1 MISSFLLLRL
11 IKSCFNQSTLTDKL
25 HAALL
30 LNLSSVPRIYRKKYA
45 PMIHF
50 IRLLTSLLVAFT
62 LSFNALAAQ
71 ISQQQIEQ
79 FKNLPKSQQQALAQS
94 MGVDLNAVMGQI
106 SGGGQQTQP
115 SSTPVT
121 PRQTGL
127 NNSQDE
133 DSIGSTVF
141 EKDTELF
148 KPLERFGMDVFANA
162 PSTFTP
168 AMDIAIPSHYILGVG
183 DQLSIQ
189 IYGKE
194 NAEYVLPITREGNIL
209 IPDVG
214 PIKIVGLAFAEMKNF
229 LVEKIQQRIIGVNVV
244 VSLAELRSMRIFVL
258 GDAYKPGP
266 YTLSSLSSV
275 THAIFAAG
283 GVSDIGSLRNI
294 EVKRAGKVVQ
304 TVDLYDLLIKGD
316 SSSDILLQ
324 SGDVVFIPT
333 QSQSV
338 SILGEVRR
346 PAIYELKKGD
356 NFNQV
361 IEMAGGL
368 LPSAYPQSTMI
379 ERYNRQNL
387 RSIINVDLTNSE
399 ARKQALQSGDYIR
412 VLKSSGMYE
421 KSITV
426 IGAVTRPGKYQ
437 WQQDIKIADLLPSLD
452 SHILPSADLSYG
464 LVVRQKD
471 DARNIEVLQFNL
483 AKALNSSAN
492 DSSNNLILQ
501 PTDKVLIFSNVTKSV
516 DEQISLDELAFTQEQ
531 LFAKERQEAK
541 TSHKEEAF
549 WKKYGGNSTQRSS
562 TDFEADEAENLMNQS
577 LVQIT
582 NSAVNGQ
589 VDIREM
595 ALFSRPR
602 LLAPVLRKLRQQGAS
617 GQPIQLVEVDGQVK
631 FPGIYPLAKNAK
643 VSDLLAAAG
652 GVNESAYLARA
663 EVTRNEITIS
673 GASKTSLDVDLGL
686 ALKQD
691 ETFDIAL
698 QSKDRLNVHKIPSWS
713 ENHVVE
719 LRGEFVFPGKYTIRR
734 GETLADLVA
743 KAGGLTKYAHLDG
756 SVFTREK
763 LKALEKQNLI
773 KLAGD
778 LRIEMASKSL
788 TEQGTSVSYS
798 DAQKL
803 LADITDLEPVGRLVI
818 NLPRLMASDN
828 TEVLLEGGDVLYV
841 PTKKNSINV
850 IGQVQVGSSH
860 LFNSGLSA
868 EDYIAQSGGVK
879 KRADE
884 DRVYVISA
892 DGSIKMLEQSNWFAG
907 AADSSLKPGDTIV
920 VPLDSEYMNDLTLWS
935 TATQIIYNA
944 AVAVAAINGI

>member
-1 MISSFLLLRL
+1 
-11 IKSCFNQSTLTDKL
+11 
-25 HAALL
+25 
-30 LNLSSVPRIYRKKYA
+30 
-45 PMIHF
+45 MIHF
-50 IRLLTSLLVAFT
+50 IRLLTSLLVVFT
-62 LSFNALAAQ
+62 FSFNALAAQ
-71 ISQQQIEQ
+71 ISQQQIAQ

-94 MGVDLNAVMGQI
+94 MGVDLNSVMGQI
-106 SGGGQQTQP
+106 SGSNQQAQL
-115 SSTPVT
+115 SSTPIT
-121 PRQTGL
+121 PRDTTE
-127 NNSQDE
+127 NNIRNQDE
-133 DSIGSTVF
+133 DSFF
-141 EKDTELF
+141 EDDNALF
-148 KPLERFGMDVFANA
+148 KPLERFGMDVFSNA

-168 AMDIAIPSHYILGVG
+168 TMDIAIPNHYVLGVG

-189 IYGKE
+189 VYGKE

-214 PIKIVGLAFAEMKNF
+214 PIKIVGLSFSEMKKF
-229 LVEKIQQRIIGVNVV
+229 LTEKIQQRIIGVNVV

-294 EVKRAGKVVQ
+294 EVKRAGKIVQ

-333 QSQSV
+333 QSKSV

-361 IEMAGGL
+361 IAMAGGL

-379 ERYNRQNL
+379 ERYNNQNL
-387 RSIINVDLTNSE
+387 RSIINVDLTDSA
-399 ARKQALQSGDYIR
+399 ARKQELKSGDHVR

-421 KSITV
+421 QSITV

-437 WQQDIKIADLLPSLD
+437 WQQGIKIADLLPNLD

-464 LVVRQKD
+464 LIVRQKD

-483 AKALNSSAN
+483 ARALSITTENSV
-492 DSSNNLILQ
+492 DNLMLL
-501 PTDKVLIFSNVTKSV
+501 PSDKILIFSNVTKSV
-516 DEQISLDELAFTQEQ
+516 DEKISLDELAFTKEQ
-531 LFAKERQEAK
+531 LFAKERQQAK
-541 TSHKEEAF
+541 TSYDEKSF
-549 WKKYGGNSTQRSS
+549 WKKYGGSSSQRSS
-562 TDFEADEAENLMNQS
+562 ATAEDEEAERLANQS
-577 LVQIT
+577 LVEIT
-582 NSAVNGQ
+582 NTVDRT

-631 FPGIYPLAKNAK
+631 FPGIYPLAQNAK
-643 VSDLLAAAG
+643 ISDLLAAAG
-652 GVNESAYLARA
+652 GVKESAYLTRA
-663 EVTRNEITIS
+663 EVTRNTFTAE
-673 GASKTSLDVDLGL
+673 GATKVSLDVDLDL
-686 ALKQD
+686 ALKED
-691 ETFDIAL
+691 KNFDIAL
-698 QSKDRLNVHKIPSWS
+698 QSKDRLNVHKIPAWS

-734 GETLADLVA
+734 GETLADLVT
-743 KAGGLTKYAHLDG
+743 KAGGLTQYAHPDG
-756 SVFTREK
+756 SVFTRKK
-763 LKALEKQNLI
+763 LKELEKQNLI

-788 TEQGTSVSYS
+788 TDQGTSTSYD

-803 LADITDLEPVGRLVI
+803 LSDITELEPVGRLVI
-818 NLPRLMASDN
+818 NLPRLMNSNSD
-828 TEVLLEGGDVLYV
+828 EVLLEGGDVLFV

-860 LFNSGLSA
+860 LYNSAMTA
-868 EDYIAQSGGVK
+868 EDYIAQSGGIK

-884 DRVYVISA
+884 ERIYVISA
-892 DGSIKMLEQSNWFAG
+892 SGSIKMIEQSNWFAG
-907 AADSSLKPGDTIV
+907 TADTSLKSGDTIV
-920 VPLDSEYMNDLTLWS
+920 VPLDSEYMSDLTLWS

>member
-1 MISSFLLLRL
+1 
-11 IKSCFNQSTLTDKL
+11 
-25 HAALL
+25 
-30 LNLSSVPRIYRKKYA
+30 
-45 PMIHF
+45 MIHF
-50 IRLLTSLLVAFT
+50 IRLLTSLLVVFT
-62 LSFNALAAQ
+62 FSFNALAAQ
-71 ISQQQIEQ
+71 ISQQQIAQ

-94 MGVDLNAVMGQI
+94 MGVDLNSVMGQI
-106 SGGGQQTQP
+106 SGSNQQAQL
-115 SSTPVT
+115 SSTPIT
-121 PRQTGL
+121 PRDTTE
-127 NNSQDE
+127 NNIRNQDE
-133 DSIGSTVF
+133 DSFF
-141 EKDTELF
+141 EDDNELF
-148 KPLERFGMDVFANA
+148 KPLERFGMDVFSNA

-168 AMDIAIPSHYILGVG
+168 TMDIAIPNHYVLGVG

-189 IYGKE
+189 VYGKE

-214 PIKIVGLAFAEMKNF
+214 PIKIVGLSFSEMKKF
-229 LVEKIQQRIIGVNVV
+229 LTEKIQQRIIGVNVV

-294 EVKRAGKVVQ
+294 EVKRAGKIVQ

-333 QSQSV
+333 QSKSV

-361 IEMAGGL
+361 IAMAGGL

-379 ERYNRQNL
+379 ERYNNQNL
-387 RSIINVDLTNSE
+387 RSIINVDLTDSA
-399 ARKQALQSGDYIR
+399 ARKQELKSGDYVR

-421 KSITV
+421 QSITV

-437 WQQDIKIADLLPSLD
+437 WQQGIKIADLLPSLD

-464 LVVRQKD
+464 LIVRQKD

-483 AKALNSSAN
+483 ARALSITTENSV
-492 DSSNNLILQ
+492 DNLMLL
-501 PTDKVLIFSNVTKSV
+501 PSDKILIFSNVTKSV
-516 DEQISLDELAFTQEQ
+516 DEKISLDELAFTKEQ
-531 LFAKERQEAK
+531 LFAKERQQAK
-541 TSHKEEAF
+541 TSYDEKSF
-549 WKKYGGNSTQRSS
+549 WKKYGGSSSQRSS
-562 TDFEADEAENLMNQS
+562 ATAEDEEAERLANQS
-577 LVQIT
+577 LVEIT
-582 NSAVNGQ
+582 NTVDRT

-631 FPGIYPLAKNAK
+631 FPGIYPLAQNAK

-652 GVNESAYLARA
+652 GVKESAYLTRA
-663 EVTRNEITIS
+663 EVTRNTLTAE
-673 GASKTSLDVDLGL
+673 GATKVSLDVDLDL
-686 ALKQD
+686 ALKED
-691 ETFDIAL
+691 KNFDIAL
-698 QSKDRLNVHKIPSWS
+698 QSKDRLNVHKIPAWS

-734 GETLADLVA
+734 GETLADLVT
-743 KAGGLTKYAHLDG
+743 KAGGLTQYAHPDG
-756 SVFTREK
+756 SVFTRKK
-763 LKALEKQNLI
+763 LKELEKQNLI

-788 TEQGTSVSYS
+788 TDQGTSTSYD

-803 LADITDLEPVGRLVI
+803 LSDITELEPVGRLVI
-818 NLPRLMASDN
+818 NLPRLMNSNSD
-828 TEVLLEGGDVLYV
+828 EVLLEGGDVLFV

-860 LFNSGLSA
+860 LYNSAMTA
-868 EDYIAQSGGVK
+868 EDYIAQSGGIK

-884 DRVYVISA
+884 ERIYVISA
-892 DGSIKMLEQSNWFAG
+892 SGSIKMIEQSNWFAG
-907 AADSSLKPGDTIV
+907 TADTSLKPGDTIV
-920 VPLDSEYMNDLTLWS
+920 VPLDSEYMSDLTLWS

>member
-1 MISSFLLLRL
+1 
-11 IKSCFNQSTLTDKL
+11 
-25 HAALL
+25 
-30 LNLSSVPRIYRKKYA
+30 
-45 PMIHF
+45 MIHF
-50 IRLLTSLLVAFT
+50 IRQLTSLLVVFT
-62 LSFNALAAQ
+62 FSFNALAAQ
-71 ISQQQIEQ
+71 ISQQQIAQ

-94 MGVDLNAVMGQI
+94 MGVDLNSVMGQI
-106 SGGGQQTQP
+106 SGSNQQTQL
-115 SSTPVT
+115 SSTPIT
-121 PRQTGL
+121 PRDTTE
-127 NNSQDE
+127 NNIRNQDE
-133 DSIGSTVF
+133 DSFF
-141 EKDTELF
+141 EDDNELF
-148 KPLERFGMDVFANA
+148 KPLERFGMDVFSNA

-168 AMDIAIPSHYILGVG
+168 TMDIAIPNHYVLGVG

-189 IYGKE
+189 VYGKE

-214 PIKIVGLAFAEMKNF
+214 PIKIVGLSFSEMKKF
-229 LVEKIQQRIIGVNVV
+229 LTEKIQQRIIGVNVV

-294 EVKRAGKVVQ
+294 EVKRAGKIVQ

-333 QSQSV
+333 QSKSV

-361 IEMAGGL
+361 IAMAGGL

-379 ERYNRQNL
+379 ERYNNQNL
-387 RSIINVDLTNSE
+387 RSIINVDLTDSA
-399 ARKQALQSGDYIR
+399 ARKQELKSGDYVR

-421 KSITV
+421 QSITV

-437 WQQDIKIADLLPSLD
+437 WQQGIKIADLLPNLD

-464 LVVRQKD
+464 LIVRQKD

-483 AKALNSSAN
+483 ARALSITTENSV
-492 DSSNNLILQ
+492 DNLMLL
-501 PTDKVLIFSNVTKSV
+501 PSDKILIFSNVTKSV
-516 DEQISLDELAFTQEQ
+516 DEKISLDELAFTKEQ
-531 LFAKERQEAK
+531 LFAKERQQAK
-541 TSHKEEAF
+541 TSYDEKSF
-549 WKKYGGNSTQRSS
+549 WKKYGGSSSQRSS
-562 TDFEADEAENLMNQS
+562 ATAEDEEAERLANQS
-577 LVQIT
+577 LVEIT
-582 NSAVNGQ
+582 NTVDRT

-631 FPGIYPLAKNAK
+631 FPGIYPLAQNAK
-643 VSDLLAAAG
+643 ISGLLAAAG
-652 GVNESAYLARA
+652 GVKESAYLTRA
-663 EVTRNEITIS
+663 EVTRNTFTAE
-673 GASKTSLDVDLGL
+673 GATKVSLDVDLDL
-686 ALKQD
+686 ALKED
-691 ETFDIAL
+691 KSFDIAL
-698 QSKDRLNVHKIPSWS
+698 QSKDRLNVHKIPAWS
-713 ENHVVE
+713 ENHIVE

-734 GETLADLVA
+734 GETLADLVT
-743 KAGGLTKYAHLDG
+743 KAGGLTQYAHPDG
-756 SVFTREK
+756 SVFTRKK
-763 LKALEKQNLI
+763 LKELEKQNLI

-788 TEQGTSVSYS
+788 TDQGTSTSYD

-803 LADITDLEPVGRLVI
+803 LSDITELEPVGRLVI
-818 NLPRLMASDN
+818 NLPRLMNSNSD
-828 TEVLLEGGDVLYV
+828 EVLLEGGDILFV

-860 LFNSGLSA
+860 LYNSAMTA
-868 EDYIAQSGGVK
+868 EDYIAQSGGIK

-884 DRVYVISA
+884 ERIYVISA
-892 DGSIKMLEQSNWFAG
+892 SGSIKMIEQSNWFAG
-907 AADSSLKPGDTIV
+907 TADTSLKPGDTIV
-920 VPLDSEYMNDLTLWS
+920 VPLDSEYMSDLTLWS

>member
-1 MISSFLLLRL
+1 
-11 IKSCFNQSTLTDKL
+11 
-25 HAALL
+25 
-30 LNLSSVPRIYRKKYA
+30 
-45 PMIHF
+45 MIHF
-50 IRLLTSLLVAFT
+50 IRLLTSLFVVFT
-62 LSFNALAAQ
+62 FSFNALAAQ
-71 ISQQQIEQ
+71 ISQQQIAQ

-94 MGVDLNAVMGQI
+94 MGVDLNSVMGQI
-106 SGGGQQTQP
+106 SGSNQQTQL
-115 SSTPVT
+115 SSTPIT
-121 PRQTGL
+121 PRDTTES
-127 NNSQDE
+127 NIRNQDE
-133 DSIGSTVF
+133 DSFF
-141 EKDTELF
+141 EDDNALF
-148 KPLERFGMDVFANA
+148 KPLERFGMDVFSNA

-168 AMDIAIPSHYILGVG
+168 TMDIAIPNHYVLGVG

-189 IYGKE
+189 VYGKE

-214 PIKIVGLAFAEMKNF
+214 PIKIVGLSFSEMKKF
-229 LVEKIQQRIIGVNVV
+229 LTEKIQQRIIGVNVV

-294 EVKRAGKVVQ
+294 EVKRAGKIVQ

-333 QSQSV
+333 QSKSV

-361 IEMAGGL
+361 IAMAGGL

-379 ERYNRQNL
+379 ERYNNQNL
-387 RSIINVDLTNSE
+387 RSIINVDLTDSA
-399 ARKQALQSGDYIR
+399 ARKQELKSGDYVR

-421 KSITV
+421 QSITV

-437 WQQDIKIADLLPSLD
+437 WQQGIKIADLLPNLD

-464 LVVRQKD
+464 LIVRQKD

-483 AKALNSSAN
+483 ARALSITTENSV
-492 DSSNNLILQ
+492 DNLMLL
-501 PTDKVLIFSNVTKSV
+501 PSDKILIFSNVTKSV
-516 DEQISLDELAFTQEQ
+516 DEKISLDELAFTKEQ
-531 LFAKERQEAK
+531 LFAKERQQAK
-541 TSHKEEAF
+541 TSYDEKSF
-549 WKKYGGNSTQRSS
+549 WKKYGGSSSQRSS
-562 TDFEADEAENLMNQS
+562 ATAEDEEAERLANQS
-577 LVQIT
+577 LVEIT
-582 NSAVNGQ
+582 NTVDRT

-631 FPGIYPLAKNAK
+631 FPGIYPLAQNAK
-643 VSDLLAAAG
+643 ISDLLAAAG
-652 GVNESAYLARA
+652 GVKESAYLTRA
-663 EVTRNEITIS
+663 EVTRNTFTAE
-673 GASKTSLDVDLGL
+673 GATKVSLDVDLDL
-686 ALKQD
+686 ALKED
-691 ETFDIAL
+691 KSFDIAL
-698 QSKDRLNVHKIPSWS
+698 QSKDRLNVHKIPAWS

-734 GETLADLVA
+734 GETLADLVT
-743 KAGGLTKYAHLDG
+743 KAGGLTQYAHPDG
-756 SVFTREK
+756 SVFTRKK
-763 LKALEKQNLI
+763 LKELEKQNLI

-788 TEQGTSVSYS
+788 TDQGTSTSYD

-803 LADITDLEPVGRLVI
+803 LSDITELEPVGRLVI
-818 NLPRLMASDN
+818 NLPRLMNSNSD
-828 TEVLLEGGDVLYV
+828 EVLLEGGDILFV

-860 LFNSGLSA
+860 LYNSAMTA
-868 EDYIAQSGGVK
+868 EDYIAQSGGIK

-884 DRVYVISA
+884 ERIYVISA
-892 DGSIKMLEQSNWFAG
+892 SGSIKMIEQSNWFAG
-907 AADSSLKPGDTIV
+907 TADTSLKPGDTIV
-920 VPLDSEYMNDLTLWS
+920 VPLDSEYMSDLTLWS

>member
-1 MISSFLLLRL
+1 
-11 IKSCFNQSTLTDKL
+11 
-25 HAALL
+25 
-30 LNLSSVPRIYRKKYA
+30 
-45 PMIHF
+45 MIHF
-50 IRLLTSLLVAFT
+50 IRLLTSLFVVFT

-71 ISQQQIEQ
+71 ISQQQIAQ

-94 MGVDLNAVMGQI
+94 MGVDLNSVMGQI
-106 SGGGQQTQP
+106 SGSNQQTQL
-115 SSTPVT
+115 SSTPIT
-121 PRQTGL
+121 PRDTTE
-127 NNSQDE
+127 NNIRNQDE
-133 DSIGSTVF
+133 DSFF
-141 EKDTELF
+141 EDDNALF
-148 KPLERFGMDVFANA
+148 KPLERFGMDVFSNA

-168 AMDIAIPSHYILGVG
+168 TMDIAIPNHYVLGVG

-189 IYGKE
+189 VYGKE
-194 NAEYVLPITREGNIL
+194 NAEYILPITREGNIL

-214 PIKIVGLAFAEMKNF
+214 PIKIVGLSFSEMKKF
-229 LVEKIQQRIIGVNVV
+229 LTEKIQQRIIGVNVV

-294 EVKRAGKVVQ
+294 EVKRAGKIVQ

-333 QSQSV
+333 QSKSV

-361 IEMAGGL
+361 IAMAGGL

-379 ERYNRQNL
+379 ERYNNQNL
-387 RSIINVDLTNSE
+387 RSIINVDLTDSA
-399 ARKQALQSGDYIR
+399 ARKQELKSGDYIR

-421 KSITV
+421 QSITV

-437 WQQDIKIADLLPSLD
+437 WQQGIKIADLLPSLD

-464 LVVRQKD
+464 LIVRQKD

-483 AKALNSSAN
+483 ARALSITTENSV
-492 DSSNNLILQ
+492 DNLMLM
-501 PTDKVLIFSNVTKSV
+501 PSDKILIFSNVTKSV
-516 DEQISLDELAFTQEQ
+516 DEKISLDELAFTKEQ
-531 LFAKERQEAK
+531 LFAKERQQAK
-541 TSHKEEAF
+541 TSYDEKSF
-549 WKKYGGNSTQRSS
+549 WKKYGGSSSQRSS
-562 TDFEADEAENLMNQS
+562 ATAEYEEAERLANQS
-577 LVQIT
+577 LVEIT
-582 NSAVNGQ
+582 NTVDRT

-617 GQPIQLVEVDGQVK
+617 GEPIQLVEVDGQVK
-631 FPGIYPLAKNAK
+631 FPGIYPLAQNAK
-643 VSDLLAAAG
+643 ISDLLAAAG
-652 GVNESAYLARA
+652 GVKESAYLTRA
-663 EVTRNEITIS
+663 EVTRNTLTAE
-673 GASKTSLDVDLGL
+673 GATKISLDVDLDL
-686 ALKQD
+686 ALKED
-691 ETFDIAL
+691 NNFDIAL
-698 QSKDRLNVHKIPSWS
+698 QSKDRLNVHKIPAWS
-713 ENHVVE
+713 ENHIVE

-734 GETLADLVA
+734 GETLADLVT
-743 KAGGLTKYAHLDG
+743 KAGGLTQYAHPDG
-756 SVFTREK
+756 SVFTRKK
-763 LKALEKQNLI
+763 LKELEKQNLI

-788 TEQGTSVSYS
+788 TDQGTSTSYD

-803 LADITDLEPVGRLVI
+803 LADITELEPVGRLVI
-818 NLPRLMASDN
+818 NLPRLMNSN
-828 TEVLLEGGDVLYV
+828 SEEVLLEGGDVLFV

-860 LFNSGLSA
+860 LYNSAMTA
-868 EDYIAQSGGVK
+868 EDYIAQSGGIK

-884 DRVYVISA
+884 ERIYVISA
-892 DGSIKMLEQSNWFAG
+892 SGSIKMIEQSNWFAG
-907 AADSSLKPGDTIV
+907 TADSSLKPGDTIV

>member
-1 MISSFLLLRL
+1 
-11 IKSCFNQSTLTDKL
+11 
-25 HAALL
+25 
-30 LNLSSVPRIYRKKYA
+30 
-45 PMIHF
+45 MIHF
-50 IRLLTSLLVAFT
+50 IRLLTSLFVVFT
-62 LSFNALAAQ
+62 FSFNALAAQ
-71 ISQQQIEQ
+71 ISQQQIAQ

-94 MGVDLNAVMGQI
+94 MGVDLNSVMGQI
-106 SGGGQQTQP
+106 SGSNQQTQL
-115 SSTPVT
+115 SSTPIT
-121 PRQTGL
+121 PRDTTE
-127 NNSQDE
+127 NNIRNQDE
-133 DSIGSTVF
+133 DSFF
-141 EKDTELF
+141 EDDNALF
-148 KPLERFGMDVFANA
+148 KPLERFGMDVFSNA

-168 AMDIAIPSHYILGVG
+168 TMDIAIPNHYVLGVG

-189 IYGKE
+189 VYGKE

-214 PIKIVGLAFAEMKNF
+214 PIKIVGLSFSEMKKF
-229 LVEKIQQRIIGVNVV
+229 LTEKIQQRIIGVNVV

-294 EVKRAGKVVQ
+294 EVKRAGKIVQ

-333 QSQSV
+333 QSKSV

-361 IEMAGGL
+361 IAMAGGL

-379 ERYNRQNL
+379 ERYNNQNL
-387 RSIINVDLTNSE
+387 RSIINVDLTDSA
-399 ARKQALQSGDYIR
+399 ARKQELKSGDYVR

-421 KSITV
+421 QSITV

-437 WQQDIKIADLLPSLD
+437 WQQGIKIADLLPNLD

-464 LVVRQKD
+464 LIVRQKD
-471 DARNIEVLQFNL
+471 DARNIEVIQFNL
-483 AKALNSSAN
+483 ARALSITTENSV
-492 DSSNNLILQ
+492 DNLMLL
-501 PTDKVLIFSNVTKSV
+501 PSDKILIFSNVTKSV
-516 DEQISLDELAFTQEQ
+516 DEKISLDELAFTKEQ
-531 LFAKERQEAK
+531 LFAKERQQAK
-541 TSHKEEAF
+541 TSYDEKSF
-549 WKKYGGNSTQRSS
+549 WKKYGGSSSQRSS
-562 TDFEADEAENLMNQS
+562 ATAEDEEVERLANQS
-577 LVQIT
+577 LVEIT
-582 NSAVNGQ
+582 NTVDST

-631 FPGIYPLAKNAK
+631 FPGIYPLAQNAK

-652 GVNESAYLARA
+652 GVKESAYLSRA
-663 EVTRNEITIS
+663 EVTRNTLTAE
-673 GASKTSLDVDLGL
+673 GATKVSLDVDLDL
-686 ALKQD
+686 ALKED
-691 ETFDIAL
+691 KNFDIAL
-698 QSKDRLNVHKIPSWS
+698 QSKDRLNVHKIPAWS
-713 ENHVVE
+713 ENHIVE

-734 GETLADLVA
+734 GETLADLVT
-743 KAGGLTKYAHLDG
+743 KAGGLTQYAHPDG
-756 SVFTREK
+756 SVFTRKK
-763 LKALEKQNLI
+763 LKELEKQNLI

-788 TEQGTSVSYS
+788 TDQGTSTSYE

-803 LADITDLEPVGRLVI
+803 LADITELEPVGRLVI
-818 NLPRLMASDN
+818 NLPRLMNSNSD
-828 TEVLLEGGDVLYV
+828 EVLLEGGDVLFV

-860 LFNSGLSA
+860 LYNSAMSA
-868 EDYIAQSGGVK
+868 EDYIAQSGGIK

-884 DRVYVISA
+884 ERIYVISA
-892 DGSIKMLEQSNWFAG
+892 SGSIKMIEQSNWFAG
-907 AADSSLKPGDTIV
+907 TADTSLKPGDTIV
-920 VPLDSEYMNDLTLWS
+920 VPLDSEYMSDLTLWS

>member
-1 MISSFLLLRL
+1 
-11 IKSCFNQSTLTDKL
+11 
-25 HAALL
+25 
-30 LNLSSVPRIYRKKYA
+30 
-45 PMIHF
+45 MIHF
-50 IRLLTSLLVAFT
+50 IRLLTSLLVVFT
-62 LSFNALAAQ
+62 FSFNALAAQ
-71 ISQQQIEQ
+71 ISQQQIAQ
-79 FKNLPKSQQQALAQS
+79 FKNLPKSQQQVLAQS
-94 MGVDLNAVMGQI
+94 MGVDLNSVMGQI
-106 SGGGQQTQP
+106 SGSNQQAQL
-115 SSTPVT
+115 SSTPIT
-121 PRQTGL
+121 PRDTTE
-127 NNSQDE
+127 NNIRNQDE
-133 DSIGSTVF
+133 DSFF
-141 EKDTELF
+141 EDDNELF
-148 KPLERFGMDVFANA
+148 KPLERFGMDVFSNA

-168 AMDIAIPSHYILGVG
+168 TMDIAIPNHYVLGVG

-189 IYGKE
+189 VYGKE
-194 NAEYVLPITREGNIL
+194 NAEYVLSITREGNIL

-214 PIKIVGLAFAEMKNF
+214 PIKIVGLSFSEMKKF
-229 LVEKIQQRIIGVNVV
+229 LTEKIQQRIIGVNVV

-294 EVKRAGKVVQ
+294 EVKRAGKIVQ

-316 SSSDILLQ
+316 SSSDVLLQ

-333 QSQSV
+333 QSKSV

-361 IEMAGGL
+361 IAMAGGL

-379 ERYNRQNL
+379 ERYNNQNL
-387 RSIINVDLTNSE
+387 RSIINVDLTDSA
-399 ARKQALQSGDYIR
+399 ARKQELKSGDYVR

-421 KSITV
+421 QSITV

-437 WQQDIKIADLLPSLD
+437 WQQGIKIADLLPSLD

-464 LVVRQKD
+464 LIVRQKD

-483 AKALNSSAN
+483 ARALNFSIENSV
-492 DSSNNLILQ
+492 DNLMLL
-501 PTDKVLIFSNVTKSV
+501 PSDKILIFSNVTKSV
-516 DEQISLDELAFTQEQ
+516 DEKISLDELAFTKEQ
-531 LFAKERQEAK
+531 LFAKERQQAK
-541 TSHKEEAF
+541 TSYDEKSF
-549 WKKYGGNSTQRSS
+549 WKKYGGSSSQRSS
-562 TDFEADEAENLMNQS
+562 ATAEDEEAERLANQS
-577 LVQIT
+577 LVEIT
-582 NSAVNGQ
+582 NTVDRT

-617 GQPIQLVEVDGQVK
+617 GEPIQLVEVDGQVK
-631 FPGIYPLAKNAK
+631 FPGIYPLAQNAK
-643 VSDLLAAAG
+643 ISDLLAAAG
-652 GVNESAYLARA
+652 GVKESAYLTRA
-663 EVTRNEITIS
+663 EVTRNTLTAE
-673 GASKTSLDVDLGL
+673 GATKISLDVNLDL
-686 ALKQD
+686 ALKED
-691 ETFDIAL
+691 KSFDIAL
-698 QSKDRLNVHKIPSWS
+698 QSKDRLNVHKIPAWS

-734 GETLADLVA
+734 GETLADLVT
-743 KAGGLTKYAHLDG
+743 KAGGLTQYAHPDG
-756 SVFTREK
+756 SVFTRKK
-763 LKALEKQNLI
+763 LKELEKQNLI

-788 TEQGTSVSYS
+788 TDQGTSTSYD

-803 LADITDLEPVGRLVI
+803 LSDITELEPVGRLVI
-818 NLPRLMASDN
+818 NLPNLMNSNSD
-828 TEVLLEGGDVLYV
+828 EVLLEGGDVLFV

-860 LFNSGLSA
+860 LYNSAMTA
-868 EDYIAQSGGVK
+868 EDYIAQSGGIK

-884 DRVYVISA
+884 ERIYVISA
-892 DGSIKMLEQSNWFAG
+892 SGSIKMIEQSNWFSG
-907 AADSSLKPGDTIV
+907 TADSSLKPGDTIV

>member
-1 MISSFLLLRL
+1 
-11 IKSCFNQSTLTDKL
+11 
-25 HAALL
+25 
-30 LNLSSVPRIYRKKYA
+30 
-45 PMIHF
+45 MIHF
-50 IRLLTSLLVAFT
+50 IRLLTSLFVVFT
-62 LSFNALAAQ
+62 FSFNALAAQ
-71 ISQQQIEQ
+71 ISQQQIAQ

-94 MGVDLNAVMGQI
+94 MGVDLNSVMGQI
-106 SGGGQQTQP
+106 SGSNQQTQL
-115 SSTPVT
+115 SSTPIT
-121 PRQTGL
+121 PRDTTE
-127 NNSQDE
+127 NNIRNQDE
-133 DSIGSTVF
+133 DSFF
-141 EKDTELF
+141 EDDNALF
-148 KPLERFGMDVFANA
+148 KPLERFGMDVFSNA

-168 AMDIAIPSHYILGVG
+168 TMDIAIPNHYVLGVG

-189 IYGKE
+189 VYGKE

-214 PIKIVGLAFAEMKNF
+214 PIKIVGLSFSEMKKF
-229 LVEKIQQRIIGVNVV
+229 LTEKIQQRIIGVNVV

-294 EVKRAGKVVQ
+294 EVKRAGKIVQ

-333 QSQSV
+333 QSKSV

-361 IEMAGGL
+361 IAMAGGL

-379 ERYNRQNL
+379 ERYNNQNL
-387 RSIINVDLTNSE
+387 RSIINVDLTDNA
-399 ARKQALQSGDYIR
+399 ARKQELKSGDYVR

-421 KSITV
+421 QSITV

-437 WQQDIKIADLLPSLD
+437 WQQGIKIADLLPSLD

-464 LVVRQKD
+464 LIVRQKD

-483 AKALNSSAN
+483 ARALSITTENSV
-492 DSSNNLILQ
+492 DNLMLL
-501 PTDKVLIFSNVTKSV
+501 PSDKILIFSNVTKSV
-516 DEQISLDELAFTQEQ
+516 DEKISLDELAFTKEQ
-531 LFAKERQEAK
+531 LFAKERQQAK
-541 TSHKEEAF
+541 TSYDEKSF
-549 WKKYGGNSTQRSS
+549 WKKYGGSSSQRSS
-562 TDFEADEAENLMNQS
+562 ATAEDEEAERLANQS
-577 LVQIT
+577 LVEIT
-582 NSAVNGQ
+582 NTVDRT

-617 GQPIQLVEVDGQVK
+617 GQPIQLVEIDGQVK
-631 FPGIYPLAKNAK
+631 FPGIYPLAQNAK
-643 VSDLLAAAG
+643 ISDLLAAAG
-652 GVNESAYLARA
+652 GVKESAYLTRA
-663 EVTRNEITIS
+663 EVTRNTFTAE
-673 GASKTSLDVDLGL
+673 GATKVSLDVDLDL
-686 ALKQD
+686 ALKED
-691 ETFDIAL
+691 KSFDIAL
-698 QSKDRLNVHKIPSWS
+698 QSKDRLNVHKIPAWS

-734 GETLADLVA
+734 GETLADLVT
-743 KAGGLTKYAHLDG
+743 KAGGLTQYAHPDG
-756 SVFTREK
+756 SVFTRKK
-763 LKALEKQNLI
+763 LKELEKQNLI

-788 TEQGTSVSYS
+788 TDQGTSTSYD

-803 LADITDLEPVGRLVI
+803 LADITELEPVGRLVI
-818 NLPRLMASDN
+818 NLPNLMNSNSD
-828 TEVLLEGGDVLYV
+828 EVLLEGGDILFV

-860 LFNSGLSA
+860 LYNSAMTA
-868 EDYIAQSGGVK
+868 EDYIAQSGGIK

-884 DRVYVISA
+884 ERIYVISA
-892 DGSIKMLEQSNWFAG
+892 SGSIKMIEQSNWFAG
-907 AADSSLKPGDTIV
+907 TADTSLKPGDTIV
-920 VPLDSEYMNDLTLWS
+920 VPLDSEYMSDLTLWS

>member
-1 MISSFLLLRL
+1 
-11 IKSCFNQSTLTDKL
+11 
-25 HAALL
+25 
-30 LNLSSVPRIYRKKYA
+30 
-45 PMIHF
+45 MIHF
-50 IRLLTSLLVAFT
+50 IRLLTSLLVVFT

-71 ISQQQIEQ
+71 ISQQQIAQ
-79 FKNLPKSQQQALAQS
+79 FKSLPKSQQQALAQS
-94 MGVDLNAVMGQI
+94 MGVDLNSVMGQI
-106 SGGGQQTQP
+106 SGGNQQTQL
-115 SSTPVT
+115 SSTPIT
-121 PRQTGL
+121 PRDTTE
-127 NNSQDE
+127 NNIKNQDE
-133 DSIGSTVF
+133 DSFF
-141 EKDTELF
+141 EDDSALF
-148 KPLERFGMDVFANA
+148 KPLERFGMDVFSNA

-168 AMDIAIPSHYILGVG
+168 TMDIAIPNHYVLGVG

-189 IYGKE
+189 VYGKE

-214 PIKIVGLAFAEMKNF
+214 PIKIVGLSFSEMKKF
-229 LVEKIQQRIIGVNVV
+229 LTEKIQQRIIGVNVV

-294 EVKRAGKVVQ
+294 EVKRAGKIVQ

-333 QSQSV
+333 QSKSV

-361 IEMAGGL
+361 IAMAGGL

-379 ERYNRQNL
+379 ERYNNQNL
-387 RSIINVDLTNSE
+387 RSIINVDLTDSA
-399 ARKQALQSGDYIR
+399 ARKQELKSGDYVR

-421 KSITV
+421 QSITV

-437 WQQDIKIADLLPSLD
+437 WQQGIKIADLLPSLD

-464 LVVRQKD
+464 LIVRQKD

-483 AKALNSSAN
+483 ARALSITTENSV
-492 DSSNNLILQ
+492 DNLMLL
-501 PTDKVLIFSNVTKSV
+501 PSDKILIFSNVTKSV
-516 DEQISLDELAFTQEQ
+516 DEKISLDELAFTKEQ
-531 LFAKERQEAK
+531 LFAKERQQAK
-541 TSHKEEAF
+541 TSYDEKSF
-549 WKKYGGNSTQRSS
+549 WKKYGGSSSQRSS
-562 TDFEADEAENLMNQS
+562 ATAEDEEAERLANQS
-577 LVQIT
+577 LVEIT
-582 NSAVNGQ
+582 NTVDRT

-631 FPGIYPLAKNAK
+631 FPGIYPLAQNAK

-652 GVNESAYLARA
+652 GVKESAYLTRA
-663 EVTRNEITIS
+663 EVTRNTLTAE
-673 GASKTSLDVDLGL
+673 GATKVSLDVDLDL
-686 ALKQD
+686 ALKED
-691 ETFDIAL
+691 KNFDIAL
-698 QSKDRLNVHKIPSWS
+698 QSKDRLNVHKIPAWS

-734 GETLADLVA
+734 GETLADLVT
-743 KAGGLTKYAHLDG
+743 KAGGLTQYAHPDG
-756 SVFTREK
+756 SVFTRKK
-763 LKALEKQNLI
+763 LKELEKQNLI

-788 TEQGTSVSYS
+788 TEQGTSTSYE

-803 LADITDLEPVGRLVI
+803 LSDITELEPVGRLVI
-818 NLPRLMASDN
+818 NLPRLMNSNSD
-828 TEVLLEGGDVLYV
+828 EVLLEGGDVLFV

-860 LFNSGLSA
+860 LYNSAMTA
-868 EDYIAQSGGVK
+868 EDYIAQSGGIK

-884 DRVYVISA
+884 ERIYVISA
-892 DGSIKMLEQSNWFAG
+892 SGSIKMIEQSNWFAG
-907 AADSSLKPGDTIV
+907 TADSSLKPGDTIV